1 MSAWRYGHSPPSCLF
16 FQTSNFLQVLR
27 LEIPDEILVRAVT
40 DAVACQ
46 LGKVNDFAGY
56 VDLKGACKFLS
67 VGETQFKEWV
77 KNGFIHPRKIST
89 HLVRFRI
96 DELRDFM
103 EGFKTERRQVKPR
116 LRALPSLSAAST
128 QTTREPAGQ

>member
-1 MSAWRYGHSPPSCLF
+1 M
-16 FQTSNFLQVLR
+16 LR
-27 LEIPDEILVRAVT
+27 LEIPDDVLVRAVT

-103 EGFKTERRQVKPR
+103 DSFKVERQRVEPK
-116 LRALPSLSAAST
+116 LRALPSPVPASV
-128 QTTREPAGQ
+128 QTTR